1 MSETTLVV
9 TVHILD
15 RDYAVSCTPE
25 ERMGLI
31 EAAQRLDADMRQL
44 RNATRSAG
52 LDRIAVLA
60 ALNIA
65 HELIQTRRRSSQ
77 GDSELTRELD
87 ALRQKLDG
95 ALELHGAPRQAPA

>member
-1 MSETTLVV
+1 MNESTVAV

-15 RDYAVSCTPE
+15 RDYVVACAPE
-25 ERMGLI
+25 ERLGLI

-44 RNATRSAG
+44 RNASRTAS

-65 HELIQTRRRSSQ
+65 HELIQERHRSSQ
-77 GDSELTRELD
+77 GGNELTRELD
-87 ALRQKLDG
+87 ALRQKLDS
-95 ALELHGAPRQAPA
+95 ALEVHSAKA

>member
-1 MSETTLVV
+1 MNESSVAV

-15 RDYAVSCTPE
+15 RDYVVACAPE
-25 ERMGLI
+25 ERLGLI

-44 RNATRSAG
+44 RNASRTAS

-65 HELIQTRRRSSQ
+65 HELIQERHRSSQ
-77 GDSELTRELD
+77 GGNELTRELD
-87 ALRQKLDG
+87 ALRQKLDT
-95 ALELHGAPRQAPA
+95 ALEVHSAKA

>member
-1 MSETTLVV
+1 VNESTVAV

-15 RDYAVSCTPE
+15 RDYVVACAPE
-25 ERMGLI
+25 ERLGLI

-44 RNATRSAG
+44 RNASRTAS

-65 HELIQTRRRSSQ
+65 HELIQERHRSSQ
-77 GDSELTRELD
+77 GGNELTRELD
-87 ALRQKLDG
+87 ALRQKLDT
-95 ALELHGAPRQAPA
+95 ALEVHSAKA

>member
-1 MSETTLVV
+1 MSEGTVAV

-15 RDYAVSCTPE
+15 RDYVVACAAE
-25 ERMGLI
+25 ERLGLI

-44 RNATRSAG
+44 RNASRSAG

-65 HELIQTRRRSSQ
+65 HELIQARRQSSQ
-77 GDSELTRELD
+77 GDTELTRELD

-95 ALELHGAPRQAPA
+95 ALELHASAR

>member
-1 MSETTLVV
+1 VNESSVAV

-15 RDYAVSCTPE
+15 RDYVVACAPE
-25 ERMGLI
+25 ERLGLI

-44 RNATRSAG
+44 RNASRTAS

-65 HELIQTRRRSSQ
+65 HELIQERHRSSQ
-77 GDSELTRELD
+77 GGNELTRELD
-87 ALRQKLDG
+87 ALRQKLDT
-95 ALELHGAPRQAPA
+95 ALEVHSAKA

>member
-1 MSETTLVV
+1 MNESTVAV

-15 RDYAVSCTPE
+15 RDYVVACAPE
-25 ERMGLI
+25 ERLGLI

-44 RNATRSAG
+44 RNASRTAS

-65 HELIQTRRRSSQ
+65 HELIQERHRSSQ
-77 GDSELTRELD
+77 GGNELTRELD
-87 ALRQKLDG
+87 ALRQKLDT
-95 ALELHGAPRQAPA
+95 ALEVHSAKA

>member
-1 MSETTLVV
+1 VNESTVAV

-15 RDYAVSCTPE
+15 RDYVVACAPE
-25 ERMGLI
+25 ERLGLI

-44 RNATRSAG
+44 RNASRTAS

-65 HELIQTRRRSSQ
+65 HELIQERHRSSQ
-77 GDSELTRELD
+77 GGNELTRELD
-87 ALRQKLDG
+87 ALRQKLDS
-95 ALELHGAPRQAPA
+95 ALEVHSAKA

>member
-1 MSETTLVV
+1 VNESTVAV

-15 RDYAVSCTPE
+15 RDYVVACAAD
-25 ERMGLI
+25 ERIGLI

-44 RNATRSAG
+44 RNASRSAG

-65 HELIQTRRRSSQ
+65 HELIQERHRSSQ
-77 GDSELTRELD
+77 GGNELTRELD
-87 ALRQKLDG
+87 ALRQKLDT
-95 ALELHGAPRQAPA
+95 ALEVHSAKA

>member
-1 MSETTLVV
+1 MSEATLAV

-15 RDYAVSCTPE
+15 RDYVVACTPE

-44 RNATRSAG
+44 RNATRSAS

-65 HELIQTRRRSSQ
+65 HELIQERHRSSQ
-77 GDSELTRELD
+77 GGSELTRELD

-95 ALELHGAPRQAPA
+95 ALELHSAKA

>member
-1 MSETTLVV
+1 MNETSLVV

-15 RDYAVSCTPE
+15 RDYAVACTPE

-44 RNATRSAG
+44 RNATRSAS

-65 HELIQTRRRSSQ
+65 HELIQSRRQSSQ
-77 GDSELTRELD
+77 GDNELTRELD

-95 ALELHGAPRQAPA
+95 ALELHSAKA

>member
-1 MSETTLVV
+1 MSEGTVAV

-15 RDYAVSCTPE
+15 RDYVVACSAG
-25 ERMGLI
+25 ERLGLI

-44 RNATRSAG
+44 RNASRSAG

-65 HELIQTRRRSSQ
+65 HELIQTRHQSSQ
-77 GDSELTRELD
+77 GDTELTRELD

-95 ALELHGAPRQAPA
+95 ALELHSAKA